1 MSKRSLL
8 LFLCH
13 QAIDIW
19 VYMTSEDAEAAFQS
33 FINNSSYKFILDHPH
48 FRNELFTNI
57 LTSIKKKITCYRGM
71 LSTGNLG
78 AAGKYSV

>member
-13 QAIDIW
+13 QATDIW
-19 VYMTSEDAEAAFQS
+19 VYVTSEDAEAAFQS
-33 FINNSSYKFILDHPH
+33 FINNSNYKFILDHPH

-57 LTSIKKKITCYRGM
+57 LTSTKKKNSLLPRNVKHRK
-71 LSTGNLG
+71 LRS
-78 AAGKYSV
+78 SR